1 MRQWGGRFTFG
12 PGETMLKYSVSLHY
26 ESRLFGYD
34 IAGSQAHVKM
44 LEKQGVLTSD
54 EAALLQK
61 GLEEVRARFEAGDI
75 PQDASLEDIHT
86 AVESTLRS
94 LIGDLAGKV
103 HTGRSRN
110 DQIALDMHLWCKDAS
125 RELGSAIKALQKAIY
140 DKAVFHQGIVAPGYT
155 HLQRAQPVL
164 LSHYLM
170 SYFWMLERDR
180 ARFGTVGLSSD
191 VSPLGAAA
199 LAGSTFPLDPAF
211 TAHELGLGGIYMNS
225 MDAVS
230 DRDFLL
236 ELCFA
241 CSTTMV
247 HLSRLAEEVIIWS
260 TSEFG
265 FAELSDAVTTGS
277 SIMPQKKNA
286 DSAELIRGR
295 SARVIARLM
304 GLLATMKGLPL
315 TYCRDLQ
322 EDKETV
328 FEAFDVTLASLEMA
342 KEVVLG
348 LTFKSMSLEKAASDW
363 PLMATDVADRLARQG
378 LPFREAH
385 GVVGNL
391 VKFCSEQGKS
401 PAELTPAELNEVSP
415 HLTPDITGLFDPFG
429 SVKLRDYPMGTG
441 PTSVKMQLE
450 KALKILN
457 DSPATE

>member
-1 MRQWGGRFTFG
+1 MRQWGGRFSSE

-26 ESRLFGYD
+26 DSRLFKED

-44 LEKQGVLTSD
+44 LKKQGILTDD
-54 EAALLQK
+54 EAALLRE
-61 GLEEVRARFEAGDI
+61 GLEKVRAQFEAGDI
-75 PQDASLEDIHT
+75 PQDLSLEDIHT
-86 AVESTLRS
+86 AVESTLRG
-94 LIGDLAGKV
+94 LVGDLAGKV

-110 DQIALDMHLWCKDAS
+110 DQVSLDMHLWCKEAS
-125 RELGSAIKALQKAIY
+125 SHMRSAIKALQRAIY

-164 LSHYLM
+164 LSHYLL

-180 ARFGTVGLSSD
+180 VRFGTVGLSSD

-199 LAGSTFPLDPAF
+199 LAGSTFPLDPTF

-236 ELCFA
+236 EFCFA
-241 CSTTMV
+241 CSTAMV
-247 HLSRLAEEVIIWS
+247 HLSRLAEEVIIW
-260 TSEFG
+260 TTPEFG
-265 FAELSDAVTTGS
+265 LAELSDAVTTGS

-286 DSAELIRGR
+286 CSAELLRGR

-304 GLLATMKGLPL
+304 GLLTTMKGLPL
-315 TYCRDLQ
+315 TYCRDMQ

-342 KEVVLG
+342 REVVLG
-348 LTFKSMSLEKAASDW
+348 LTFKEASLKKAASDW
-363 PLMATDVADRLARQG
+363 PLMATDVADHLARQG

-385 GVVGNL
+385 KVVGSL
-391 VKFCSEQGKS
+391 VKYCSAQGKS
-401 PAELTPAELNEVSP
+401 PVELSPAELSEVSP
-415 HLTPDITGLFDPFG
+415 HLTPDIAGLFDPLS
-429 SVKLRDYPMGTG
+429 SVSLRDYPMGTG
-441 PTSVKMQLE
+441 PTSVKLQLE
-450 KALKILN
+450 KASKLLDDN
-457 DSPATE
+457 P